1 MKDEDMLK
9 FIDMQALM
17 EFRNR
22 GIVSTDRPYAQNV
35 GLGGEIHMQMM
46 ESQKFD
52 FDKIPASVEKYFD

>member
-35 GLGGEIHMQMM
+35 GLGGEIHM
-46 ESQKFD
+46 
-52 FDKIPASVEKYFD
+52 